1 MAKISVDLEG
11 GPGSDGPS
19 EKVRELAA
27 SLPSV
32 SVARAGAF
40 RDAPR
45 VHLSFTNVPR
55 PINDALDRE
64 ADRSGMGKKEALYS
78 CLRLGGIEIPDG
90 IGDLRR

>member
-1 MAKISVDLEG
+1 
-11 GPGSDGPS
+11 
-19 EKVRELAA
+19 VREPAA

-45 VHLSFTNVPR
+45 VQLSFTNVPR
-55 PINDALDRE
+55 PIKGTLDRE
-64 ADRSGMGKKEALYS
+64 ADRSGMGKKEPLYS

-90 IGDLRR
+90 LGDRRR